1 MSSVTIMTITMAKAM
16 YAVIMAAEATIAAVI
31 NNQAPPLL
39 HCFVAEGV
47 CFVQI
52 SGCIVHESNAR
63 RSADRQ

>member
-1 MSSVTIMTITMAKAM
+1 MAKAM
-16 YAVIMAAEATIAAVI
+16 YAVIMAAEATIAEVI

-52 SGCIVHESNAR
+52 SGYIVRESNVR
-63 RSADRQ
+63 HIVGRQ